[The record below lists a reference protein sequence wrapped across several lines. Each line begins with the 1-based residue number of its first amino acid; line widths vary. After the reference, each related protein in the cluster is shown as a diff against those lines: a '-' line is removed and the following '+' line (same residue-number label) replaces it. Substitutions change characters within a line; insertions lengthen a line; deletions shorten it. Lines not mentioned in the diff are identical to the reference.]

1 MIAKLKMTI
10 SFLLFIVNVFAQQ
23 TEQDKLIETVKEFHQ
38 AMVNNNTASLDQ
50 QTDKALIFGHSN
62 GWIQTKKK
70 FISDLKTGV
79 ISFQKITENNITVSM
94 HDNKANVAFNATID
108 AKINGNSVSNKR
120 MVKEVWMK
128 KNDRWVLM
136 ERQATKI

>member
-1 MIAKLKMTI
+1 MKLLKTLF
-10 SFLLFIVNVFAQQ
+10 FLLLAANLFAQQ
-23 TEQDKLIETVKEFHQ
+23 TEEDKLVATVKEFHQ
-38 AMVNNNTASLDQ
+38 AMVNKNTVVLNQ

-70 FISDLKTGV
+70 FISDLETGV
-79 ISFQKITENNITVSM
+79 ISFQKIAEDNITVSM
-94 HDNKANVAFNATID
+94 NDNKATVTFNATID
-108 AKINGNSVSNKR
+108 AMINGSSVSNKR

-136 ERQATKI
+136 ERQATRI